1 MDLYPAIDIRAGRV
15 VRVRR
20 GDPSSEIVYHD
31 DPAAVAERYAR
42 EGARWVHVVDLDR
55 VFGSGQQTALIGDL
69 ARRFPLRLQ
78 CGGGLADAEEVAAVL
93 ACGVERAIVRGA
105 AARALGWLEALAAR
119 FGGSRLAVAID
130 VAGDG
135 PGSAPRG
142 AGEGLTARDAA
153 ALARNAARAGIRT
166 VIYTDL
172 GREGLLVGT
181 DVRSAAALARDSGAD
196 VIVSGG
202 IHTLD
207 ELARVRDAGL
217 AGAIVGRALFEG
229 RFTLREALACSSS

>member
-20 GDPSSEIVYHD
+20 GDPSSEIVYHA
-31 DPAAVAERYAR
+31 DPAAVADGYVRD
-42 EGARWVHVVDLDR
+42 GARWVHVVDLDR
-55 VFGSGQQTALIGDL
+55 VFGAGQQTALIAEL
-69 ARRFPLRLQ
+69 ARSFPLRFQ
-78 CGGGLADAEEVAAVL
+78 VGGGLAAAGDVAAVL
-93 ACGVERAIVRGA
+93 ECGVERVIVRGA
-105 AARALGWLEALAAR
+105 AAREVGWLEALAAR

-130 VAGDG
+130 VLGSGPSAGRAG
-135 PGSAPRG
+135 PV
-142 AGEGLTARDAA
+142 EGLTAQEAA
-153 ALARNAARAGIRT
+153 RLASVVARAGVRT

-181 DVRSAAALARDSGAD
+181 DVASAATLARDSGAD

-207 ELARVRDAGL
+207 ELKRVRDAGL

>member
-31 DPAAVAERYAR
+31 DPAAVAEGYAR
-42 EGARWVHVVDLDR
+42 DGARWVHVVDLDR
-55 VFGSGQQTALIGDL
+55 VFGFGEQTALLAEL
-69 ARRFPLRLQ
+69 ARQFPLRFQ
-78 CGGGLADAEEVAAVL
+78 VGGGLVAPEDVAAVL
-93 ACGVERAIVRGA
+93 ACGVERVIVRGA
-105 AARALGWLEALAAR
+105 AARESGALAALASR
-119 FGGSRLAVAID
+119 FGGARLAVALD
-130 VAGDG
+130 VVSH
-135 PGSAPRG
+135 GSG
-142 AGEGLTARDAA
+142 AGSSGGVQALDPPAAA
-153 ALARNAARAGIRT
+153 ALACDAARAGIRT
-166 VIYTDL
+166 VVYTDL

-181 DVRSAAALARDSGAD
+181 DVASAAALARDCGVD

-202 IHTLD
+202 IHALD
-207 ELARVRDAGL
+207 ELVRVRDAGL